1 VNLLQGPSTPTRRH
15 TANLLW
21 DMVNKKTMNDRE
33 DMEVRF
39 LLRKLDIAAELHRT
53 LRECCSCS
61 FMICFRELVPT
72 MMGDIFKDAAGSHR
86 LHYFLAAVRDPIG
99 DLAKCTHE
107 NAAELQKRYEH
118 VIIEDLQRQRRDPS
132 VQ

>member
-1 VNLLQGPSTPTRRH
+1 
-15 TANLLW
+15 
-21 DMVNKKTMNDRE
+21 
-33 DMEVRF
+33 
-39 LLRKLDIAAELHRT
+39 
-53 LRECCSCS
+53 
-61 FMICFRELVPT
+61 MICFRDLVPT

-118 VIIEDLQRQRRDPS
+118 VILEDIQEKVVTPLCNEIEKDLQIQIHFSR
-132 VQ
+132 VQDMDQHNPVKDGVRNWSHFTGMRAIRVGAHHRSCQ